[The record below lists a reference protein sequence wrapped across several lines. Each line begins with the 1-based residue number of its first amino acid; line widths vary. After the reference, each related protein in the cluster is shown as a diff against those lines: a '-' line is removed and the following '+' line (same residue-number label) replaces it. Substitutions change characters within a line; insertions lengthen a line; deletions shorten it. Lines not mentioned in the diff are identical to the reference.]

1 MIAGLF
7 GGCESQSEVELIFI
21 FCSKCNNL
29 LVIFKK
35 KLLRVSFQFPGVTN
49 ENDYLKKKVQNVY
62 YLCDLVD

>member
-49 ENDYLKKKVQNVY
+49 ENDYQL
-62 YLCDLVD
+62 